1 MASRKPTNTNGRLGT
16 DVRPKL
22 RQLISLK
29 NERSP
34 ARRRL
39 SRLHSTRPN
48 RQNAWILQVGDTAFN
63 SCSIS
68 KLHVGN
74 RDVVVIKRRL
84 LICQADNLRGRFL
97 VVYAVDVMHRCVEGL
112 RTS

>member
-1 MASRKPTNTNGRLGT
+1 
-16 DVRPKL
+16 
-22 RQLISLK
+22 
-29 NERSP
+29 
-34 ARRRL
+34 
-39 SRLHSTRPN
+39 
-48 RQNAWILQVGDTAFN
+48 
-63 SCSIS
+63 
-68 KLHVGN
+68 VGN